1 MAGFE
6 AALSRLAGALADVMT
21 SVALSQP
28 DDATAAAVAAASA
41 AIGSAAD
48 ALNSTP
54 TTLHGTAMLNPRFVS
69 LACLN
74 APRLL
79 VPLNALVVGSFK
91 MAKKRRSTCIRDV
104 PGLWSDLLASLSTG
118 LGEDPKDKE
127 KEAADA
133 VKLLQAD
140 EGEKAVLA
148 ILEGNA
154 VTRERMKGVLGGM
167 RETLEALKAE

>member
-1 MAGFE
+1 
-6 AALSRLAGALADVMT
+6 MT

-41 AIGSAAD
+41 AIGQAAD

-54 TTLHGTAMLNPRFVS
+54 ANLHGTAMLDPRFVS

-91 MAKKRRSTCIRDV
+91 IAKKRRSTGIKDV
-104 PGLWSDLLASLSTG
+104 PGLWSDLVASLSTG

-133 VKLLQAD
+133 VKLLQA
-140 EGEKAVLA
+140 EGGGKAALV
-148 ILEGNA
+148 IIEGNTL
-154 VTRERMKGVLGGM
+154 TRERMKGVFKDM
-167 RETLEALKAE
+167 QEAITCLAIE